1 MIILDDRIILESNE
15 CKASAILGQEDIKL
29 QHEHIEK
36 AIRQASRV
44 VYDATSSKA
53 VKLLL
58 DNIDKIKDAVSICP
72 MSWVYNE
79 TGYRTAELCWYD
91 TFSNCNKRTNTYGQK
106 LLSILTLHAV
116 IGTQRRLRGAS
127 VDIRYRGI
135 LSANIE
141 LPYDINRIDGYMANI
156 YSECDVTEEI
166 MWDISDELWHCR
178 MFILNYEFDRIMN
191 QGDSGTI
198 RIYKDKHEND
208 DEDIDSIL
216 EIFDRYNINASNIRR
231 YNCV

>member
-1 MIILDDRIILESNE
+1 MIILDDSIILENNE

-36 AIRQASRV
+36 AIRQVSRV
-44 VYDATSSKA
+44 VYDARSSKA

-58 DNIDKIKDAVSICP
+58 GNIDKIKDGVFICP
-72 MSWVYNE
+72 MSCMYNE

-116 IGTQRRLRGAS
+116 IGTQGRLRGAS

-141 LPYDINRIDGYMANI
+141 LPYGINRIDGYMTNI

-166 MWDISDELWHCR
+166 MGHISDELWHCR
-178 MFILNYEFDRIMN
+178 MFILNYEFDRLMN

-198 RIYKDKHEND
+198 RIYKDKHENE

-216 EIFDRYNINASNIRR
+216 EIFDRYNIKASNIRR
-231 YNCV
+231 YEFV